1 MAVNG
6 MGRGAISVRR
16 METGA
21 EMNALEVDVVLI
33 EMMMSF
39 WCNTMRLEDA
49 SRRRRRRRR
58 RRWGRWGE
66 EREENGAGNQLTR

>member
-49 SRRRRRRRR
+49 SRRRRRRR
-58 RRWGRWGE
+58 WGE

>member
-1 MAVNG
+1 MEWAVAPSLSG
-6 MGRGAISVRR
+6 GWKQ
-16 METGA
+16 A

-49 SRRRRRRRR
+49 SRRRRRRR
-58 RRWGRWGE
+58 WGE
-66 EREENGAGNQLTR
+66 ERGENGAGNQLTR

>member
-1 MAVNG
+1 MEWAVAPSLSG
-6 MGRGAISVRR
+6 GWKQ
-16 METGA
+16 A

-49 SRRRRRRRR
+49 SRRRRR
-58 RRWGRWGE
+58 WGRWG
-66 EREENGAGNQLTR
+66 RKGRRMGLAIN